1 MIEYNVTLHISK
13 KEKDYMEERMK
24 NDGSS
29 PEIWIKKAICA
40 FSDGLLFCGDDVWC
54 RPSKKP
60 VEDDA

>member
-13 KEKDYMEERMK
+13 KEKDYLEERMK

-54 RPSKKP
+54 RPSEKP
-60 VEDDA
+60 VRDSA